1 MAAAAA
7 LIVMVKDLLAAL
19 VDIKPKPP
27 IRWPAMLREWGKEG
41 GITA

>member
-1 MAAAAA
+1 M
-7 LIVMVKDLLAAL
+7 IVMVKDLLAAL

-27 IRWPAMLREWGKEG
+27 IRWPATNAERIG